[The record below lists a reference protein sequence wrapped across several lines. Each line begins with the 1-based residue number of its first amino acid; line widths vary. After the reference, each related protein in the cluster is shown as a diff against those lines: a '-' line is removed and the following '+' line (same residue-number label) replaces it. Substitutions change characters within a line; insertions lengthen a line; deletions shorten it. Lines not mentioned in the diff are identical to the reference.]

1 MSELKDIQVLEDVK
15 VMVDEF
21 YGKIRKD
28 ELLGPIFENIIQDRW
43 PEHLEK
49 MYSFWQTIL
58 LEERTYSG
66 RPFVPHMNLPVEQKH
81 FDRWLFLFSETVDE
95 LYSGQKAITAKLQ
108 GKRMAE
114 MFLLKINYF
123 RENQQQ
129 NPLM

>member
-123 RENQQQ
+123 RENKQQT
-129 NPLM
+129 PLM

>member
-95 LYSGQKAITAKLQ
+95 LYTGQKATIAKLQ

-129 NPLM
+129 TPLM

>member
-1 MSELKDIQVLEDVK
+1 MSELKDIQVLEDVI

-123 RENQQQ
+123 RENKQQT
-129 NPLM
+129 PLM

>member
-28 ELLGPIFENIIQDRW
+28 ELLGHIFENIIQDRW

-129 NPLM
+129 TPLM

>member
-129 NPLM
+129 TPLM

>member
-95 LYSGQKAITAKLQ
+95 LYSGQKAITAKLH

-129 NPLM
+129 TPLM